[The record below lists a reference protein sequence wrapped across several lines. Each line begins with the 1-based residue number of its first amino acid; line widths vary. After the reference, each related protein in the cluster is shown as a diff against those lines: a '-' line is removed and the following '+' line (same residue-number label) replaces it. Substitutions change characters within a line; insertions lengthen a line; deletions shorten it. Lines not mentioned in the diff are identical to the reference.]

1 MFLITS
7 LDVASYSWT
16 TARLQKWT
24 QKSSSAASDDCLEQ
38 TACESVH
45 FRGIDKSF
53 QFIDYFL
60 KRRIYP
66 IQLKIKI
73 LVPFHPKK

>member
-1 MFLITS
+1 M
-7 LDVASYSWT
+7 
-16 TARLQKWT
+16 TAQNGLPIGILW
-24 QKSSSAASDDCLEQ
+24 
-38 TACESVH
+38 ESVH

-60 KRRIYP
+60 KRRIYH
-66 IQLKIKI
+66 IQLKMKI